1 MKIFSNFDTKLREN
15 KLKEY
20 QDHFGVDKVLLLR
33 KSKLYLLVKVFPKLI
48 VFVLVMLSTFFVS
61 DWIVG
66 EESSTFILYIM
77 L

>member
-1 MKIFSNFDTKLREN
+1 MKIFSSFDTKLREN